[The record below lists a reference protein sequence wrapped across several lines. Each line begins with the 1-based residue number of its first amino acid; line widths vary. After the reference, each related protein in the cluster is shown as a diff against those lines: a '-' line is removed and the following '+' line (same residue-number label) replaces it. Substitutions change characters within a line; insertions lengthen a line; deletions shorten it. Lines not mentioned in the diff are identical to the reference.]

1 VKNLKKCKYTLY
13 MKLTN
18 QSEKNIRFI
27 LDNYSSLININKCN
41 SLYMKK
47 FFNDIKRAEE
57 YVSNIEKNIRVEDV
71 KHISD
76 INKPTNYNST
86 FFPEYIKEYI
96 ELKCLYLFTVELNIL
111 SRKFSIYFYLCEKKS
126 NLDYFKKYVD
136 MIATWLYI
144 ASEHSSNMCA
154 NTLNI
159 YIYLSHFKKTIPTSS
174 LDIMGVDN
182 VNTAFTTSCNPNGEI
197 VIFRQEEWF
206 KVFIHETFHVF
217 GLDFSNINS
226 NEQKKIMKDIF
237 PINSTFN
244 IEESYCEFWARVY
257 NILLFSYDNFNKY
270 EDFKMCFEINI
281 ELEKIHSMIQ
291 VNKVLQFMGL
301 NYKHLC
307 MPSLQ
312 HICRKLYKENS
323 NVFAYYVLTSILLN
337 NLNDTFKWCGENN
350 ISMLRF
356 KKNPQTLTK
365 YVEYIKSKYKKKK
378 YVEYTSKIK
387 KFNTNSTVMSLIE
400 YI

>member
-1 VKNLKKCKYTLY
+1 
-13 MKLTN
+13 MQLTK

-27 LDNYSSLININKCN
+27 LDNYQSLISINKCN
-41 SLYMKK
+41 SIYMKK
-47 FFNDIKRAEE
+47 FFNDIKIAEE
-57 YVSNIEKNIRVEDV
+57 YTNKIEKELMIHEIKN
-71 KHISD
+71 ISD
-76 INKPTNYNST
+76 IKKPNSYASQ
-86 FFPEYIKEYI
+86 FFPDYIKKDI
-96 ELKCLYLFTVELNIL
+96 ELKCLYYLTVDLHIHSRTFTL
-111 SRKFSIYFYLCEKKS
+111 YFYLCEKKT
-126 NLDYFKKYVD
+126 NLDYLNKYVD
-136 MIATWLYI
+136 MMSKWLYI
-144 ASEHSSNMCA
+144 ATKHSSNICA

-159 YIYLSHFKKTIPTSS
+159 YIYLSKFKKSVPRSS
-174 LDIMGVDN
+174 METMGPEH
-182 VNTAFTTSCNPNGEI
+182 VNTAFTTSCTPQGEI
-197 VIFRQEEWF
+197 LIFREEEWF

-217 GLDFSNINS
+217 GLDFSNVNS
-226 NEQKKIMKDIF
+226 NEQKNLMKEMF

-257 NILLFSYDNFNKY
+257 NILFFSYDNFKTYN
-270 EDFKMCFEINI
+270 EFKMCFEINI

-291 VNKVLQFMGL
+291 VNKVLKFMGL
-301 NYKHLC
+301 SYKHLC
-307 MPSLQ
+307 TPSLQ

-337 NLNDTFKWCGENN
+337 NLNDTFKWCAKHN
-350 ISMLRF
+350 ILMLHF

-387 KFNTNSTVMSLIE
+387 KLNTKSTVMSLIE